1 MGELE
6 HFMQIVHG
14 PKSIYP
20 LSFQTALR
28 LYDRKADNMIDFIEF
43 EEACMNYPILM
54 YRAQTIRDRMQS
66 YIGGNSF
73 WFSLFKRLHP
83 KYVQVKKFDWKQDL
97 ITKLAIFLVVFKWIA
112 DKILFFV
119 LCKCVR
125 KTTVKVDAEGKEVED
140 VNVDWTRSDPFPNA
154 YELQVR
160 LNNEADPGYES
171 SEGSE
176 LIQKYFPKNYDPN
189 AYAEKYKLADA
200 KVEVDSDVDSDL
212 VDETA
217 HTK

>member
-1 MGELE
+1 MG
-6 HFMQIVHG
+6 IV
-14 PKSIYP
+14 
-20 LSFQTALR
+20 
-28 LYDRKADNMIDFIEF
+28 
-43 EEACMNYPILM
+43 
-54 YRAQTIRDRMQS
+54 
-66 YIGGNSF
+66 
-73 WFSLFKRLHP
+73 
-83 KYVQVKKFDWKQDL
+83 
-97 ITKLAIFLVVFKWIA
+97 
-112 DKILFFV
+112 FFV

-125 KTTVKVDAEGKEVED
+125 QTDKVDGEGKQVDEE